1 MDNKIWVYT
10 TKQEALDGATS
21 WLQANDIDDVVS
33 PNRLVQTLI
42 PNTIHEEDLGQKCY
56 MVITLGEASVFSLLG
71 LQKVKRELIQQQM
84 DILDA
89 KKTKL
94 IDDNAWLSGGE

>member
-1 MDNKIWVYT
+1 
-10 TKQEALDGATS
+10 
-21 WLQANDIDDVVS
+21 
-33 PNRLVQTLI
+33 
-42 PNTIHEEDLGQKCY
+42 

-94 IDDNAWLSGGE
+94 IGDNAWLNGGV

>member
-1 MDNKIWVYT
+1 MEPEVKIYP
-10 TKQEALDGATS
+10 TKQLALDSAFD
-21 WLQANDIDDVVS
+21 WLFANDLNDVVS

-42 PNTIHEEDLGQKCY
+42 PNTIHEEDLGTKSY

-71 LQKVKRELIQQQM
+71 LQKVRRELIQQQM

-94 IDDNAWLSGGE
+94 IGDNAWLKGGV